1 MMKDIFDNYISKIDV
16 EKTVQRGKDICNQY
30 QPLVEKRIKQLMT
43 TQMNS
48 ASIVCFSSE
57 QKNNNSIESKL
68 IEKIAWNDDQIGN
81 YMRNIYKIMQE
92 DKIIGEF
99 LKWKCFYKMTDK
111 EIAVKMKI
119 AERTVRKYKAKAYY
133 QLAVYSNQVE
143 FIYEITIQ
151 FKLK

>member
-1 MMKDIFDNYISKIDV
+1 MKDIFDNYISKIDI

-30 QPLVEKRIKQLMT
+30 QPLVEKRIRQLMT

-48 ASIVCFSSE
+48 ASIVCFSGE

-111 EIAVKMKI
+111 EIATKMKI